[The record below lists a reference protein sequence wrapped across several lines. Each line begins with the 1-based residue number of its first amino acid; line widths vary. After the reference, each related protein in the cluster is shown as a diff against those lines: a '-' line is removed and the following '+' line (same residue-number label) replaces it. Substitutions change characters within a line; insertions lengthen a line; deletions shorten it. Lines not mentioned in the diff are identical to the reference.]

1 LPPADARRIDAMDAP
16 VSWQVPDRSQQ
27 AARQVFEHLRDLIIS
42 LALAPGTALSR
53 AALQDQ
59 FGLSST
65 PIRDALMRL
74 EQEGLVEVFPQS
86 GTIVSLIDV
95 PLARQAQFLRRSI
108 EQEAVR
114 VLAAAHDAGLV
125 DRLEAIVRE
134 QRVLAKRGDL
144 EAFNQADLAFHK
156 VLYDAAGVPDLWFL
170 VRKRSGH
177 IDRIRR
183 LHLPIGR
190 KASEIISDHAAI
202 VKAIAQRKPTAAQMA
217 LRDHLS
223 RSLAFTEELRAR
235 FPGYFKEGAPDLASH
250 TVARPDDR
258 RRVIRTASDRA
269 ATAGRPARRLDR
281 GKRTGL

>member
-1 LPPADARRIDAMDAP
+1 MDAP
-16 VSWQVPDRSQQ
+16 LSWQIPDRSQQ
-27 AARQVFEHLRDLIIS
+27 AARQVFEHLRDQIVS

-53 AALQDQ
+53 TALQAQ

-86 GTIVSLIDV
+86 RTIVSLIDV

-114 VLAAAHDAGLV
+114 GLAV
-125 DRLEAIVRE
+125 DHGADLISRLEAIIRE

-202 VKAIAQRKPTAAQMA
+202 VKAIAQRKPAAAQAA

-223 RSLAFTEELRAR
+223 RSLAFTDELRAR
-235 FPGYFKEGAPDLASH
+235 FPGYFKEGAVDAGANMPAQ
-250 TVARPDDR
+250 ADDR
-258 RRVIRTASDRA
+258 RRMTQTIAGRTA
-269 ATAGRPARRLDR
+269 TARRPARRLDR
-281 GKRTGL
+281 AKRSSV